1 MSSGSNIKPTPSS
14 GSLSSSSVKPTL
26 PNTSVKASTAKS
38 PLVSKPIT
46 QPVKRIVGGTLPNT
60 SENLFLITLMGMLA
74 TAAGLFTKLFRRRPQ
89 E

>member
-1 MSSGSNIKPTPSS
+1 MPA
-14 GSLSSSSVKPTL
+14 
-26 PNTSVKASTAKS
+26 NTVSAPINKS